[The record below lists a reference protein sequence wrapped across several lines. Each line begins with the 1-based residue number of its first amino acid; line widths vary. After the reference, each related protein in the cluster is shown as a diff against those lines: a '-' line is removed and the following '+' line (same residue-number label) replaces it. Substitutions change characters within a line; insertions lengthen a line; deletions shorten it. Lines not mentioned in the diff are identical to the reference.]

1 MKLRVHVAKDYIVET
16 NNPIFDKL
24 EKESELEKSDKKVE
38 EGVIEEAVE
47 AIKELTGL
55 PDCSGNC
62 NFEPEQEY
70 IVAVWDED
78 TTEVLLEF

>member
-1 MKLRVHVAKDYIVET
+1 MKLRVNVAKDYIVEI

-24 EKESELEKSDKKVE
+24 EKELELEKSGKKVE
-38 EGVIEEAVE
+38 KGLIEEAVE

-62 NFEPEQEY
+62 DFEPEQEY
-70 IVAVWDED
+70 IVAVWNED
-78 TTEVLLEF
+78 TTEVLFES